1 MKTMKALHLALAL
14 TSLSV
19 ATANAGSEHLVKQKA
34 KEVRDQQNERQ
45 GVTPASPN
53 RTTDQPAAGTPPA
66 RTLYTTRQAAPALSP
81 QVANLSASLGAI
93 QQVDSATEEHTRQLT
108 KSLSAAAQG
117 PVEPSTG
124 KINKLAGDL
133 SRALEGTELSSARR
147 NQLAQQ
153 IDSAL
158 KDTLSAKEMEAL
170 TSEIH
175 DTLRD
180 AGAGRVDAA
189 VVSNDLKSIIAE
201 IQRGGSK

>member
-53 RTTDQPAAGTPPA
+53 RATETPPA

-93 QQVDSATEEHTRQLT
+93 QKVDSATEEHTRQLT
-108 KSLSAAAQG
+108 KSLSAAARG
-117 PVEPSTG
+117 PVKPSTG
-124 KINKLAGDL
+124 KVNKLAGDL
-133 SRALEGTELSSARR
+133 SRALEGTELS
-147 NQLAQQ
+147 
-153 IDSAL
+153 
-158 KDTLSAKEMEAL
+158 T
-170 TSEIH
+170 
-175 DTLRD
+175 
-180 AGAGRVDAA
+180 AGGQ
-189 VVSNDLKSIIAE
+189 STTIKS
-201 IQRGGSK
+201 